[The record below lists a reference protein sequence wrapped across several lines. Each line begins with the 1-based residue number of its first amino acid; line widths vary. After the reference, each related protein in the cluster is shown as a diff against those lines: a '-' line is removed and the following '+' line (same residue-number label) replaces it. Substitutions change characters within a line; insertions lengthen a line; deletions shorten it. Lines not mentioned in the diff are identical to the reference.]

1 MPTPIHEIENL
12 RSQRA
17 EAVTA
22 MRAILDSA
30 RAENRGL
37 TAEERQESDRH
48 NAQFVE
54 LNTRIEDEERLAAA
68 EGRLTTASS
77 TVLRNVSE
85 AAATAAESGDEF
97 DPMSLFSSAEYR
109 RAHRDYMLRG
119 NANMSSENRAILE
132 GVRTEAAA
140 YNIATPADGG
150 YTVPE
155 TWRTSLTEVRTQFGV
170 LRQLAT
176 VIQTSGGNPL
186 HFPIVVDGQVATTTA
201 EAAGY
206 TESEDT
212 FGEKIL
218 NAYKQG
224 VLVKISDELMQD
236 SLFNMDAFIS
246 RRAGRALSLKEGAL
260 FAKGTGSGSAVEGIT
275 VGASV
280 GITTASATAVTADEL
295 LQTIHSVSPP
305 YRPGSQWVMHDS
317 TLLAIALLVDD
328 FNNYVWQPGLQAGDP
343 DRIRGY
349 QVYIDPFYDTIAA
362 AKVVATFGDH
372 SSYFIRDA
380 GPVQSLRLNELY
392 AANGQVGFRFSERV
406 DGALI
411 DTAGVKSLKTHA

>member
-12 RSQRA
+12 RSERA
-17 EAVTA
+17 EAVMA
-22 MRAILDSA
+22 MRAILDAA

-37 TAEERQESDRH
+37 TAEERQEHNRH
-48 NAQFVE
+48 QAEFVD
-54 LNTRIEDEERLAAA
+54 LQSRIEDEEGLAAA
-68 EGRLTTASS
+68 EGRLSTAGN
-77 TVLRNVSE
+77 VALRNASE
-85 AAATAAESGDEF
+85 AAQAEDDEF
-97 DPMSLFSSAEYR
+97 DAWSLFATPEYR
-109 RAHRDYMLRG
+109 RAHREYMLRG
-119 NANMSSENRAILE
+119 AQNMSPDNRAVLE
-132 GVRTEAAA
+132 QVRTEAAA

-155 TWRTSLTEVRTQFGV
+155 TWRTSLVEVRTQFGV

-186 HFPIVVDGQVATTTA
+186 HFPIVVDAQVATTTA
-201 EAAGY
+201 EAAPY

-218 NAYKQG
+218 GAYKQG

-260 FAKGTGSGSAVEGIT
+260 FAKGTGGGAAVEGIT

-280 GITTASATAVTADEL
+280 GFTTASATAITADEL
-295 LQTIHSVSPP
+295 LRTIHSVSPP

-317 TLLAIALLVDD
+317 TLLAVALLVDD

-362 AKVVATFGDH
+362 AKVIATFGDH
-372 SSYFIRDA
+372 SGYFIRDA
-380 GPVQSLRLNELY
+380 GPVLSLRLNELY
-392 AANGQVGFRFSERV
+392 AESGQVGFRFSERI

-411 DTAGVKSLKTHA
+411 DTAAVKSLKTHA